1 VPKKF
6 YQRIKT
12 KKANFL
18 LLDFLFSEE
27 LYEPVAAAA
36 STAPKESLKTP
47 KTAETSK
54 ATETPKTAETSK
66 TTTTTPLTIESPTP
80 AKAFLTQPE
89 EEGAESRSNSAMAAA
104 VSQRGQR

>member
-6 YQRIKT
+6 YQKNQTNI
-12 KKANFL
+12 L

-27 LYEPVAAAA
+27 LYEPVAAA
-36 STAPKESLKTP
+36 STAPKATLKTP
-47 KTAETSK
+47 KTAETPK

-66 TTTTTPLTIESPTP
+66 TSETPLTIESPTP

>member
-1 VPKKF
+1 VPNKF

-12 KKANFL
+12 KKANIL

-36 STAPKESLKTP
+36 STAPKESLKTS
-47 KTAETSK
+47 KTAETPK
-54 ATETPKTAETSK
+54 ATETPKIAETSK
-66 TTTTTPLTIESPTP
+66 TSETPLTIESPTP

>member
-6 YQRIKT
+6 YQKNQTNI
-12 KKANFL
+12 L

-54 ATETPKTAETSK
+54 TTETPKT
-66 TTTTTPLTIESPTP
+66 TTTTTPLTIESPAP